1 MNHADSPR
9 RPLVSVLIPTYNYAR
24 FLPQAIESVLAQD
37 YPHFELLVSDDAS
50 TDTTAGT
57 LASYRGADPRLR
69 IHQHP
74 RNLGMVAHWNW
85 CLQQAR
91 GRYVKFLFGD
101 DAFCSRQTL
110 SQLVELLE
118 RHPRAALASCA
129 RRVIDADSRTIDLW
143 NPLGSAERRTGRDI
157 IGRCFRTNQNLIGE
171 PSAVLL
177 RRDALTRGFAAN
189 YRQLVDLELWLH
201 LLEHGDLAHTPEPL
215 VAFRRHEAQQSRV
228 NFDSAVA
235 QLETLQLMA
244 QFIDTREKRSAAGIS
259 EFDYRLIQFRA
270 MHYLRKAGR
279 RHPPCLGPATE
290 LARQLPSRW
299 QLACRVRHAVQR
311 PIENIRRSI
320 EKRRVALEL
329 WPESSSLRATLF

>member
-1 MNHADSPR
+1 M
-9 RPLVSVLIPTYNYAR
+9 
-24 FLPQAIESVLAQD
+24 
-37 YPHFELLVSDDAS
+37 
-50 TDTTAGT
+50 
-57 LASYRGADPRLR
+57 
-69 IHQHP
+69 
-74 RNLGMVAHWNW
+74 
-85 CLQQAR
+85 
-91 GRYVKFLFGD
+91 
-101 DAFCSRQTL
+101 
-110 SQLVELLE
+110 
-118 RHPRAALASCA
+118 
-129 RRVIDADSRTIDLW
+129 
-143 NPLGSAERRTGRDI
+143 
-157 IGRCFRTNQNLIGE
+157 
-171 PSAVLL
+171 LL
-177 RRDALTRGFAAN
+177 RRAALTRGFASG

-244 QFIDTREKRSAAGIS
+244 QFIDTREKRAAASLS

-311 PIENIRRSI
+311 PFENIRRSI
-320 EKRRVALEL
+320 EKRRIALEL
-329 WPESSSLRATLF
+329 WPESSGVRATLF